1 MQRMR
6 RSLSLPR
13 VSACLVALLIS
24 LAAVSGC
31 CVACD
36 PKKPQA
42 AAPSAAQPPAVLILL
57 SFDGFRWDYDA
68 RIPTPNLHRV
78 IARGVRAERLIPSFP
93 SKTFPNHYTIVTG
106 LYPAHHG
113 IVGNSMW
120 DPAMQATF
128 GMSDRVAVADAR
140 WWGGEPLWVTVQRQ
154 GLIAGIMFW
163 PGSEAPIAGVQ
174 PRYWKPYVAPLPSDD
189 ARVDQLLAWL
199 DLPATE
205 RPSFLTA
212 YFSDADS
219 AGHEFGPDS
228 EELRAAVTKIDGE
241 IGRLIAGLDA
251 RGLTDRVN
259 LAMTADHG
267 MAATSPDRVIVVSD
281 YVDLASIRITDI
293 NPTLGIVPREGV
305 SVDDLLKKLAAA
317 HPHLHVYRRE
327 QTPSH
332 WHYRD
337 NPRIPPI
344 VGVADEGW
352 TVIETRPTDAKR
364 QPGVGGTHGYDPAIR
379 SMQGLFVAAGPAF
392 RRGVVVPPFENVHL
406 YNALAAALHVK
417 PAPNDGDPRI
427 ARQLLVT
434 PPAGTQ

>member
-6 RSLSLPR
+6 RSLFLLR
-13 VSACLVALLIS
+13 VSACLLALLIS
-24 LAAVSGC
+24 LATVSGC

-36 PKKPQA
+36 PKKPRPA
-42 AAPSAAQPPAVLILL
+42 AQQPPAVLILL

-68 RIPTPNLHRV
+68 KIPTPNLHRV
-78 IARGVRAERLIPSFP
+78 MARGVRAERLIPSFP

-120 DPAMQATF
+120 DPQMQATF
-128 GMSDRVAVADAR
+128 GMSDRVAVADGR
-140 WWGGEPLWVTVQRQ
+140 WWGGEPLWVTAERQ
-154 GLIAGIMFW
+154 GLITGIMFW
-163 PGSEAPIAGVQ
+163 PGSEAAIAGVR

-189 ARVDQLLAWL
+189 ERVDQLLAWL
-199 DLPATE
+199 DLPAAE

-212 YFSDADS
+212 YFSDADN

-228 EELRAAVTKIDGE
+228 QELRAAVTKIDGE

-259 LAMTADHG
+259 LVMTADHG

-305 SVDDLLKKLAAA
+305 STDDVLKKLARA

-327 QTPSH
+327 QTPAH

-352 TVIETRPTDAKR
+352 TVIEKRETNPKR
-364 QPGVGGTHGYDPAIR
+364 QPGVGGAHGYDPTIR
-379 SMQGLFVAAGPAF
+379 SMHGLFVAAGPAF
-392 RRGVVVPPFENVHL
+392 RRGVVVPPFENIHL
-406 YNALAAALHVK
+406 YNALAAALHIA
-417 PAPNDGDPRI
+417 PAHNDGDPRV
-427 ARQLLVT
+427 AAKLLAT
-434 PPAGTQ
+434 PPASTH